1 MSRNTSKKQ
10 QFRNENGFGS
20 IVKLSGNRR
29 KPYAVRIT
37 TGWKDGKQQRKY
49 VGYYQSQKEAL
60 VALAEYHKNGVDV
73 DLTKLTLKEVWARW
87 IVKVENKNLSKSV
100 LKNHNSTYKHLGK
113 LLNMK
118 MRDIKTAHLQ
128 SWMDN
133 IDLKPGTKG
142 KLKSSMSQVFE
153 YALQN
158 DIVTKNYAAFIEI
171 NEKVE
176 KTGSIFTDEEIK
188 LIWDNVENDTAQQ
201 LLILIYT
208 GMRIGELLAVN
219 RDHINFEE
227 GYIIGGSKTE
237 AGKDRVIPL
246 HNKILPLVKNQLK
259 DNAWLVQSNRG
270 LAMSY
275 PHASRQFNSLFDKLG
290 FNHKIHD
297 TRKTSVSLMHSAGIP
312 METIRVIVGHSGK
325 GVTEKVYLYKEP
337 KELVEVINTMKIP
350 YDM

>member
-1 MSRNTSKKQ
+1 M
-10 QFRNENGFGS
+10 RNENGFGS
-20 IVKLSGNRR
+20 IICLDKTGKKRR
-29 KPYAVRIT
+29 KPWAVRIT
-37 TGWKDGKQQRKY
+37 TGWKDGKQVRKY
-49 VGYYQSQKEAL
+49 IGYYKTQAEAL
-60 VALAEYHKNGVDV
+60 LALADYHKNGTNI
-73 DLTKLTLKEVWARW
+73 DLTNLTLSDIWDRW
-87 IVKVENKNLSKSV
+87 IVKVEKKNLSVSV
-100 LKNHNSTYKHLGK
+100 MKNHRTTYKHLGK

-118 MRDIKTAHLQ
+118 MKDIKTVHLQ

-142 KLKSSMSQVFE
+142 KFKSTMSQVFE

-158 DIVTKNYAAFIEI
+158 DVVTKNYAKFIEI

-176 KTGSIFTDEEIK
+176 KSGSIFTEDEIK
-188 LIWDNVENDTAQQ
+188 LLWNNVDDDTAQQ

-208 GMRIGELLAVN
+208 GMRIGEMLAVS
-219 RDHINFEE
+219 RDNINFDE
-227 GYIIGGSKTE
+227 GYIVGGSKTE

-259 DNAWLVQSNRG
+259 DNNWLIQSNRG

-275 PHASRQFNSLFDKLG
+275 PNALRQFNQLFDKFG

-297 TRKTSVSLMHSAGIP
+297 SRKTAVSLMHSAGIP

-337 KELVEVINTMKIP
+337 KELVEVINTMEIP
-350 YDM
+350 Y